1 MSTKALRS
9 SRIRVRGAGCGP
21 GLDWIGLGFQGF
33 GCSGQMY
40 FIGGSDLVKLYAER
54 RLTASEMRIMGF
66 RLWPAAESLW
76 NWMLNGFTGLAM
88 LVKSYIP
95 PILIYHLWGP
105 SGTGRARGGEGVFVV
120 GKKLDNCR
128 GAFGLRVAA
137 ILIKIYWFTAE

>member
-1 MSTKALRS
+1 MQNTIAEIEMHNTIMSTKALRS

-66 RLWPAAESLW
+66 RL
-76 NWMLNGFTGLAM
+76 
-88 LVKSYIP
+88 
-95 PILIYHLWGP
+95 
-105 SGTGRARGGEGVFVV
+105 
-120 GKKLDNCR
+120 
-128 GAFGLRVAA
+128 
-137 ILIKIYWFTAE
+137 